1 MLIFSSFLPGIVVSM
16 STISLLV
23 GGTLKVDWGGEEGGG
38 REEMLHVVT
47 DKH

>member
-1 MLIFSSFLPGIVVSM
+1 MSIFSSFLPGIVVSM

-23 GGTLKVDWGGEEGGG
+23 GGTLNADWRGQEGGG
-38 REEMLHVVT
+38 REEELQVVT